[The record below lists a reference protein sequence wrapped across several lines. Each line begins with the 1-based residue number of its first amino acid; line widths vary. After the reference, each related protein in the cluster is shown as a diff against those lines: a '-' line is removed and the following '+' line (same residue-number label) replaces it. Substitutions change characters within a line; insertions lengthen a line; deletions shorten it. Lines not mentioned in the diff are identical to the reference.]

1 MNIYKR
7 ELRGNIKS
15 IIGWLAAIC
24 GFGTMYMSF
33 FPVFRDD
40 YKTFLKYMDDMP
52 DVMKEALKINI
63 NTLGTIMGYFAF
75 TLTIVSLLA
84 AIQSCNLGVAVLS
97 REEREKTADFLLT
110 KPVSRCYI
118 FGSKVLSAMTVFI
131 INTIVYTTVM
141 FAVMSLIGDSF
152 SKKTLLL
159 LTFSVFLLQM
169 MFFAIGIF
177 ISMLLK
183 KVKAVLPISLGIVFL
198 FYAVNA
204 FLVPQHEY
212 LRYITPFSYFL
223 PMDIIGNGYELKF
236 VIACTVVIITLIT
249 GAYVLYKKRNIH
261 AV

>member
-33 FPVFRDD
+33 FPVLRDGFET
-40 YKTFLKYMDDMP
+40 YAKYMDDMP
-52 DVMKEALKINI
+52 DIIKEMMKIDI
-63 NTLGTIMGYFAF
+63 NTLGTVMGYFSF

-97 REEREKTADFLLT
+97 REERERTADFLLT

-118 FGSKVLSAMTVFI
+118 FGSKILSAITVFV
-131 INTIVYTTVM
+131 INTIVYTAVM
-141 FAVMSLIGDSF
+141 FALMSVIGDSF

-169 MFFAIGIF
+169 MFLGVGIF
-177 ISMLLK
+177 ISMLIK

-204 FLVPQHEY
+204 FLVPQHES
-212 LRYITPFSYFL
+212 LRYITPFSYFQ

-236 VIACTVVIITLIT
+236 IVACTAVIILLIT
-249 GAYVLYKKRNIH
+249 GSYVLYKKRNIH